1 MADYKAMYVKMFEA
15 SEMAINILIKAQ
27 RECEEM
33 YLSAPEG
40 ERLPLEWTV
49 DQEKCE
55 DGE

>member
-1 MADYKAMYVKMFEA
+1 MKMFEA